1 MHPQTS
7 EEAQRKVEF
16 VTTETACDRRKLTVC
31 LTLTYATR
39 MLTRS
44 ALIYLSRQEGLKD
57 FAARF
62 KLFKK
67 LTTRF
72 VAGET
77 IDEATAFIR
86 EMNTDGCSASF
97 DHLNESVAN
106 PAEAE
111 QEVAEYLQILNR
123 IDETGINSNVSI
135 KLTQFGLE
143 LDPELAYKNARAVVA
158 DAARRGNFVRVDME
172 GSNVTQVTLD
182 IFKRLRAEFELN
194 DVGIVLQS
202 YLRRTYADAQELIK
216 LPARIRICKGAY
228 NEPPEVSFPDKND
241 VDESYVRVMRLLLS
255 SGIYHGIA
263 THDPRMIEATIDF
276 SKKEGIP
283 KEAFEFQM
291 LYGVR
296 RDLQRQLAKDG
307 YNMRIYVPYGK
318 HWYPYFMRRLAE
330 RPANIWFV
338 FKNLLKG

>member
-1 MHPQTS
+1 
-7 EEAQRKVEF
+7 
-16 VTTETACDRRKLTVC
+16 
-31 LTLTYATR
+31 

-44 ALIYLSRQEGLKD
+44 ALIYLSRHEGLKD

-62 KLFKK
+62 SLFKK

-77 IDEATAFIR
+77 IDEAVAAIR
-86 EMNTDGCSASF
+86 ELNAEGCSASF

-106 PAEAE
+106 AAEAE
-111 QEVAEYLQILNR
+111 GEVQEYLRILDQI
-123 IDETGINSNVSI
+123 DQTGIRSNVSI

-143 LDPELAYKNARAVVA
+143 LDPELAYKNARRVVA
-158 DAARRGNFVRVDME
+158 EASRRGHFVRVDME
-172 GSNVTQVTLD
+172 SSAVTQVTID
-182 IFKRLRAEFELN
+182 IFKRLRSEFGLN

-202 YLRRTYADAQELIK
+202 YLRRTFDDAQELVK

-228 NEPPEVSFPDKND
+228 NEPPEVAFPDKQDTDQN
-241 VDESYVRVMRLLLS
+241 YVRVMQLLLS
-255 SGIYHGIA
+255 SGVYHGIA
-263 THDPRMIEATIDF
+263 THDPKMIDATVAYAQQQ
-276 SKKEGIP
+276 GIG

-296 RDLQRQLAKDG
+296 RDLQKQLARDG
-307 YNMRIYVPYGK
+307 YNMRVYVPYGK

-338 FKNLLKG
+338 MKNMLKG

>member
-1 MHPQTS
+1 
-7 EEAQRKVEF
+7 
-16 VTTETACDRRKLTVC
+16 
-31 LTLTYATR
+31 

-44 ALIYLSRQEGLKD
+44 ALIYLSRHEGLKD

-62 KLFKK
+62 SFFKK

-77 IDEATAFIR
+77 IDEATAFIK
-86 EMNTDGCSASF
+86 ELNAEGCSASF

-106 PAEAE
+106 ATEAE
-111 QEVAEYLQILNR
+111 GEVAEYLQILR
-123 IDETGINSNVSI
+123 TIDETKINSNASI

-158 DAARRGNFVRVDME
+158 DAAERGNFVRVDME
-172 GSNVTQVTLD
+172 SSTVTQVTID
-182 IFKRLRAEFELN
+182 IFKRLRSEFDLN
-194 DVGIVLQS
+194 TVGIVLQS
-202 YLRRTYADAQELIK
+202 YLHRTYADAEELVK

-228 NEPPEVSFPDKND
+228 NEPPEVAFPDKKD
-241 VDESYVRVMRLLLS
+241 TDENYVRVMQLLLA
-255 SGIYHGIA
+255 SGVYHGIA
-263 THDPRMIEATIDF
+263 THDPKMIDATIDF
-276 SKKEGIP
+276 ATKQGIP
-283 KEAFEFQM
+283 KDAFEFQM
-291 LYGVR
+291 LFGVR

-307 YNMRIYVPYGK
+307 YNMRVYVPYGR

-338 FKNLLKG
+338 LKNLLKG